1 MENHVTF
8 SSPVSEI
15 IRQRYSCRTY
25 DPRPIDAT
33 ARTEFS
39 EFLAADSPAP
49 FGGRGR
55 FRLVAATESDRASLK
70 GLGTYGFIKD
80 APAFVVGAATDGP
93 KALEDFGYLLERVI
107 LGATDRGLAT
117 CWLGGTFSKSAFAR
131 KIDLAKGEM
140 MPAVASI
147 GYGIHES
154 RSSDRIRKSA
164 GSDSRRPPESLFFAG
179 DFDHSLSVTDAGPYA
194 AALDAVRWAP
204 SASNRQPWRIVQ
216 QKGAWH
222 FYLQRTK
229 GYGKGTLLF
238 MLMRLADLQ
247 RVDIGIAMC
256 HFELAARECGLAGAW
271 TVADPKIAAG
281 GREYSATWLPT
292 SARSTRDE
300 QR

>member
-1 MENHVTF
+1 VTF

-25 DPRPIDAT
+25 EPRPIDA
-33 ARTEFS
+33 AVRAEFAT
-39 EFLAADSPAP
+39 FLAAESQGP
-49 FGGRGR
+49 FGVRGR
-55 FRLVAATESDRASLK
+55 FRLVTATENDRASLK

-80 APAFVVGAATDGP
+80 APGFVVGAATDGP
-93 KALEDFGYLLERVI
+93 KALEDFGYQLERVI
-107 LGATDRGLAT
+107 LAATDRGLAT
-117 CWLGGTFSKSAFAR
+117 CWLGGTFSKSGFAR
-131 KIDLAKGEM
+131 KIELAKGEL

-147 GYGIHES
+147 GYGIHEV

-179 DFDHSLSVTDAGPYA
+179 DFAHPLSVADAGPYA
-194 AALDAVRWAP
+194 PALEAVRWAP

-216 QKGAWH
+216 QNGAWH
-222 FYLQRTK
+222 FYLERTK

-238 MLMRLADLQ
+238 RLLRLADLQ

-256 HFELAARECGLAGAW
+256 HFELAAGERGLAGAW

-281 GREYSATWLPT
+281 GREYSATWLPAT
-292 SARSTRDE
+292 ARSTRD
-300 QR
+300 